1 MGIKNIL
8 GGDKVSKL
16 NTVNFH
22 RMEGIEPEQGQ
33 RSFILGCWRPKKVN
47 FILRWLGLKKT
58 KLIGVQLGLLCEKG
72 NGTEIYICV
81 SYNDNHDSKDNFKD
95 LKVDYL
101 FYAQRDAYAE
111 PPGIADILSW
121 QMLPQGEYFEV
132 SKDKPVYIKV
142 GIVSPKTSQKYD
154 AFCNLYYKK

>member
-1 MGIKNIL
+1 M
-8 GGDKVSKL
+8 SKISTKDL
-16 NTVNFH
+16 H
-22 RMEGIEPEQGQ
+22 IMETISPEQSQ
-33 RSFILGCWRPKKVN
+33 HCFILGCWTEQV
-47 FILRWLGLKKT
+47 
-58 KLIGVQLGLLCEKG
+58 KLIGVQFGLLCEKG

-81 SYNDNHDSKDNFKD
+81 SYNYNHDSKDNFKD

-101 FYAQRDAYAE
+101 FYAQRDAYQE

-142 GIVSPKTSQKYD
+142 GIVSPRTRQKYD
-154 AFCNLYYKK
+154 AFVNLYYKQ

>member
-1 MGIKNIL
+1 MA
-8 GGDKVSKL
+8 KL
-16 NTVNFH
+16 LTKNFH
-22 RMEGIEPEQGQ
+22 IMAGIEPDQGQ
-33 RSFILGCWRPKKVN
+33 RCFILGCWKEKAR
-47 FILRWLGLKKT
+47 
-58 KLIGVQLGLLCEKG
+58 LIGVQLGLLCEKG

-101 FYAQRDAYAE
+101 FYAQRDAYQE

-154 AFCNLYYKK
+154 AFVNLYYKK